1 MTAIFQDIVAI
12 FAVLA
17 LGYLAGRRNAFTA
30 DQAEGLLH
38 LVLTYALPATLFVSI
53 ARSTRAELFSDGRM
67 LALAAVVL
75 TGWQAVAFAVARR
88 GFGRNRR
95 EAGIASLTAAAPT
108 IGFLGT
114 AVLVPTFGP
123 PAVLSVAIVALVI
136 NLVQIPLTVFLI
148 APADSGP
155 GAALLNAV
163 RQPLVLAPL
172 LAVLLVLAGI
182 PIPTVVLEPLG
193 LIAHANSGVAVFAAG
208 LLLAANRPRLDREV
222 AWNSL
227 VKLVLVPGSMLAG
240 GLWIGL
246 PGNRLEELV
255 LLAALPTL
263 FTGVVLAG
271 RYRVYVEPA
280 SSTMI
285 VTSIA
290 FAAAAPA
297 WIAAARAFGG

>member
-1 MTAIFQDIVAI
+1 MTAILQDIVAI

-17 LGYLAGRRNAFTA
+17 LGYLAGRRNAFTQ

-38 LVLTYALPATLFVSI
+38 LVLTYALPAMLFVSI

-75 TGWQAVAFAVARR
+75 VGWQAVAFVVARR
-88 GFGRNRR
+88 GFGRDRR
-95 EAGIASLTAAAPT
+95 EAGIASLATAAPT

-114 AVLVPTFGP
+114 AVLVPSYGP
-123 PAVLSVAIVALVI
+123 PSVLSVAIVALVI
-136 NLVQIPLTVFLI
+136 NLVMIPLTVFLI

-155 GAALLNAV
+155 GAALVNAV

-172 LAVLLVLAGI
+172 LAVLLVLAGV
-182 PIPTVVLEPLG
+182 PVPTVVLEPLG

-208 LLLAANRPRLDREV
+208 LLLAANRPRIDREI

-240 GLWIGL
+240 ALWIGL
-246 PGNRLEELV
+246 SGDRLEELV

-263 FTGVVLAG
+263 FTSVVLAG

-285 VTSIA
+285 VTSLA
-290 FAAAAPA
+290 FALAAPA
-297 WIAAARAFGG
+297 WIALARAVGG

>member
-17 LGYLAGRRNAFTA
+17 LGDLAGRRNAFTA

-148 APADSGP
+148 APADSRSGR
-155 GAALLNAV
+155 GVAERR

-172 LAVLLVLAGI
+172 LAVLLVLRRDPDPHG
-182 PIPTVVLEPLG
+182 
-193 LIAHANSGVAVFAAG
+193 
-208 LLLAANRPRLDREV
+208 RPR
-222 AWNSL
+222 
-227 VKLVLVPGSMLAG
+227 
-240 GLWIGL
+240 
-246 PGNRLEELV
+246 
-255 LLAALPTL
+255 
-263 FTGVVLAG
+263 
-271 RYRVYVEPA
+271 
-280 SSTMI
+280 
-285 VTSIA
+285 
-290 FAAAAPA
+290 
-297 WIAAARAFGG
+297 AARADRACQLGGRGLRRRPAPRREPATPRP

>member
-1 MTAIFQDIVAI
+1 MI
-12 FAVLA
+12 
-17 LGYLAGRRNAFTA
+17 
-30 DQAEGLLH
+30 
-38 LVLTYALPATLFVSI
+38 
-53 ARSTRAELFSDGRM
+53 
-67 LALAAVVL
+67 
-75 TGWQAVAFAVARR
+75 
-88 GFGRNRR
+88 
-95 EAGIASLTAAAPT
+95 
-108 IGFLGT
+108 
-114 AVLVPTFGP
+114 
-123 PAVLSVAIVALVI
+123 ALVI